1 MTSVTVSNSS
11 NTVVVTEST
20 GETAIVTSP
29 SPAVLVEVLEVGP
42 QGPEGPPGSFSFNET
57 AKVNGS
63 LIYYDQASSE
73 FKADATWTTSTLVD
87 GANF

>member
-1 MTSVTVSNSS
+1 MTSVTVTNSS

-20 GETAIVTSP
+20 GETAIVTAP
-29 SPAVLVEVLEVGP
+29 SPAVVVTAAEVGP
-42 QGPEGPPGSFSFNET
+42 QGPKGDPGSFLFDDA

-73 FKADATWTTSTLVD
+73 FKADATWTTSTIVD